1 MKMILILL
9 FIWDIWRYAGYL
21 KNAKQLKKDSKELMS
36 VAGHHKK
43 WWNFCLSED
52 EKQEIEPVFTEKCF

>member
-1 MKMILILL
+1 
-9 FIWDIWRYAGYL
+9 
-21 KNAKQLKKDSKELMS
+21 MS
-36 VAGHHKK
+36 VAGHHRK